1 VSDPTDD
8 RSAGDRPSDER
19 PADRRGTAPSAAG
32 ATTTLE
38 PPAIEA
44 IDVRKTFDRGLVV
57 ALDGLTMTVGSGE
70 YVAVTGRSG
79 CGKSTLMHLLA
90 ALDHPDSGTLRV
102 RGRDITHPDHV
113 NRYRRH
119 EVGLV
124 FQMHNLL
131 PHLDARSNIAVAMM
145 GTHTHRH
152 ERAERAREL
161 LELVEL
167 GHLGHR
173 RPPEMSGGERQ
184 RVAIAR
190 ALANRPGLLLADEP
204 TGSLDSRSVDLVL
217 GLMEH
222 LRAEEDVTIVVVTHD
237 PHVAEAAD
245 RTIHMA
251 DGKVVEDHS

>member
-1 VSDPTDD
+1 VAS
-8 RSAGDRPSDER
+8 G
-19 PADRRGTAPSAAG
+19 PAGTAI
-32 ATTTLE
+32 LDR
-38 PPAIEA
+38 PAIEA
-44 IDVRKTFDRGLVV
+44 VDVRKTFDRGLVT
-57 ALDGLTMTVGSGE
+57 ALDGLTMTVQAGE
-70 YVAVTGRSG
+70 YVAITGRSG

-90 ALDHPDSGTLRV
+90 ALDHPDSGSLHV
-102 RGRDITHPDHV
+102 GGHDITHPDHV
-113 NRYRRH
+113 NRYRRT

-131 PHLDARSNIAVAMM
+131 PHLDAMANIGVAMM
-145 GTHTHRH
+145 GTHSDRH
-152 ERAERAREL
+152 ERKQRAQEL

-173 RPPEMSGGERQ
+173 RPPQMSGGERQ

-217 GLMEH
+217 RLMEH

-237 PHVAEAAD
+237 DHVAEAAD
-245 RTIHMA
+245 RIIHMD
-251 DGKVVEDHS
+251 DGRVVDEG